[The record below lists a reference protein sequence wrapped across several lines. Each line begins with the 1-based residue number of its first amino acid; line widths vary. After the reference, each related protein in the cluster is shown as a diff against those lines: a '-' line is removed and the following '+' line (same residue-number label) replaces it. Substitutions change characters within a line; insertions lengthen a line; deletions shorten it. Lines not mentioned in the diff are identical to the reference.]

1 MYLVLNT
8 LTLGIYYFGAKMI
21 YVESI
26 SNKLPVF
33 GDMIVFSSYAMQVI
47 MSFLMLAMIFMMMP
61 RASVSAKRINEVL
74 NKKASIKEGNDNKKT
89 KESGTVE
96 FKNVSFKYPDADEYV
111 LKDISFKANKGETV
125 AFIGMTGSGKST
137 LINLIP
143 RFYDVTEGSVL
154 VNNINVKDYKEET
167 LNDKLGY
174 VSQKPIIFNG
184 TVNFNISFGKKISD
198 KKIKEAA
205 RIAKANEFIEKM
217 EDNYSSHIASSGTNI
232 SGGQKQ
238 RISIARA
245 IAKDPEIYIFDD
257 AFSAL
262 DYKTDFELRKGL
274 KKYTKDATV
283 LIVAQRIGT
292 IMNAD
297 KIIVL
302 DDGKCVGVGTH
313 KELLKTCKIYK
324 NIALSQL
331 SEEELS

>member
-1 MYLVLNT
+1 MSNNDQWGFNLSEM
-8 LTLGIYYFGAKMI
+8 K
-21 YVESI
+21 I
-26 SNKLPVF
+26 SNNVKEPLGF
-33 GDMIVFSSYAMQVI
+33 NFLASNENDNAKAKRKEQNQMKINKAWDLVI
-47 MSFLMLAMIFMMMP
+47 GQGKGIFM
-61 RASVSAKRINEVL
+61 
-74 NKKASIKEGNDNKKT
+74 T
-89 KESGTVE
+89 
-96 FKNVSFKYPDADEYV
+96 F
-111 LKDISFKANKGETV
+111 ISTF
-125 AFIGMTGSGKST
+125 FIGSNISLFTIFIYG
-137 LINLIP
+137 
-143 RFYDVTEGSVL
+143 FYAFNTFTAIFN
-154 VNNINVKDYKEET
+154 VNKAYKMLESPEYS
-167 LNDKLGY
+167 LFNYKLGY